1 MFISNQLPDFEELS
15 SEFTRF
21 LTNEDRRCGQVT
33 FNADWFTLMTIVERS
48 SSGSESAYSTAF
60 CRKPETTP

>member
-33 FNADWFTLMTIVERS
+33 FNADWFTLMTMWC
-48 SSGSESAYSTAF
+48 AL
-60 CRKPETTP
+60 

>member
-33 FNADWFTLMTIVERS
+33 FNVDWFTLMAMWCTL
-48 SSGSESAYSTAF
+48 
-60 CRKPETTP
+60 